1 VLVQIT
7 HLKAPWPEGAQVGD
21 TLDFDV
27 LPPWAAGKCEAVDA
41 RPEFIVNPAEPGPEP
56 VPASI
61 VEAEKQAAEEREAL
75 EKRAKKLKKG

>member
-1 VLVQIT
+1 MLVQIT

-27 LPPWAAGKCEAVDA
+27 IPAWAAGKCAPVEGEL
-41 RPEFIVNPAEPGPEP
+41 EFIVNPAEPEA

-61 VEAEKQAAEEREAL
+61 AEANKQAAEEREAL